1 MTVGEVLKLV
11 KIRLH
16 NIAIAKDDKSLI
28 LLLNLGVSELYRR
41 FDMKVGTETI
51 LINDN
56 LAFYQLRNPDVTML
70 LSLYDKKG
78 RELRQTDVLDGY
90 EYDYKLVNYRTFM
103 LRKPFNGILY
113 ALYKASAVPLAD
125 MDDVI
130 DLPDGMIEALLA
142 YISYAGYNT
151 INRDNMN
158 ESQLYFQRFEAACA
172 NLDMQGYKMSLST
185 ERPSITTKGYV

>member
-1 MTVGEVLKLV
+1 MTVGEVLTLA

-41 FDMKVGTETI
+41 FDIKVGTETV

-56 LAFYQLRNPDVTML
+56 
-70 LSLYDKKG
+70 LYDKKG

-125 MDDVI
+125 VDDVI

-158 ESQLYFQRFEAACA
+158 ESQLYFQRFEAACT